1 MVKGILTLENDA
13 KLWYIESDIA
23 ADVLGIQDK
32 DSKAGVEGSVFVVK
46 VVETW
51 GSEAWK
57 NVDEFTE
64 IEASDSDHFTGL
76 SYSRVAAS
84 EIKAGQSYSGLME
97 LETSSG
103 QS

>member
-1 MVKGILTLENDA
+1 
-13 KLWYIESDIA
+13 
-23 ADVLGIQDK
+23 
-32 DSKAGVEGSVFVVK
+32 
-46 VVETW
+46 VETW

-84 EIKAGQSYSGLME
+84 EIKAG
-97 LETSSG
+97 
-103 QS
+103 